1 MILYLDAS
9 ALVKRY
15 VEVRSAIEGAKVVGT
30 VVVSLAE
37 VLAALA
43 KVIRAQALSEA
54 EAEAAREAFRA
65 DWPDYVRVR
74 VTEELV
80 NRAGELAWQHSLREY
95 DALHLAAA
103 ALWREKLGCPVTF
116 ATFDQRLWDAEQAE
130 GFAMLPSDLSTV
142 GH

>member
-15 VEVRSAIEGAKVVGT
+15 VEEPGSAAVRSAIEQATVVGT

-43 KVIRAQALSEA
+43 KAIRVQALSEA
-54 EAEAAREAFRA
+54 EAEAARKAFRA
-65 DWPDYVRVR
+65 EWPDYVRVR

-80 NRAGELAWQHSLREY
+80 NRAGELAWQHGLRGY
-95 DALHLAAA
+95 DAVQLAAA
-103 ALWREKLGCPVTF
+103 VVWRDKLGCQVTF
-116 ATFDQRLWDAEQAE
+116 ATFDRRLWNVGRVE
-130 GFAMLPSDLSTV
+130 GFTMFPS
-142 GH
+142 G